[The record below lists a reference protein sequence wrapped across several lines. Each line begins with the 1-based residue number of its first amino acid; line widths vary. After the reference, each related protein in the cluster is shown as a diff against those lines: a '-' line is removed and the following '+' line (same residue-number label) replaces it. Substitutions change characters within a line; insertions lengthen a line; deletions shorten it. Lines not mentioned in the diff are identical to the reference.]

1 MFKRLIL
8 FVLALLVLA
17 VVAAAAIH
25 QTRPDWYSR
34 WLYPMKHADLI
45 TRSAGQ
51 NQLDPALVAAVIY
64 EESSFDEAIS
74 SDAGAVG
81 LMQLMPS
88 TATWIAANT
97 GGVDFRVADLKDPS
111 VNIAYGCWYLR
122 YLTDRYGSYELAL
135 AAYNGGTENLDKWL
149 AEAQAQGREFSSAV
163 DIPWPETREF
173 IINVDETRDIY
184 ASAYAAELSAQ

>member
-1 MFKRLIL
+1 LLKRLAL
-8 FVLALLVLA
+8 FVLALVVLA
-17 VVAAAAIH
+17 AAAAVAIH

-34 WLYPMKHADLI
+34 LLYPMKHADLI
-45 TRSAGQ
+45 TGSAGQ

-64 EESSFDEAIS
+64 EESSFEETIS
-74 SDAGAVG
+74 SEAGAVG

-88 TATWIAANT
+88 TATWIAAKT
-97 GGVDFRVADLKDPS
+97 GGVDFRVSDLKDPS

-122 YLTDRYGSYELAL
+122 YLTDRYGSTELAL

-149 AEAQAQGREFSSAV
+149 ADASSQGRQFSSAT

-173 IINVDETRDIY
+173 VVSVDKTRDIY
-184 ASAYAAELSAQ
+184 ARAYAAELKTQ

>member
-1 MFKRLIL
+1 
-8 FVLALLVLA
+8 
-17 VVAAAAIH
+17 
-25 QTRPDWYSR
+25 
-34 WLYPMKHADLI
+34 MKHADLI

-64 EESSFDEAIS
+64 EESSFEDTIS
-74 SDAGAVG
+74 SEAGAIG

-88 TATWIAANT
+88 TATWIAGKT

-122 YLTDRYGSYELAL
+122 YLIDRYGSSELAL
-135 AAYNGGTENLDKWL
+135 AAYNGGTENLDQWL
-149 AEAQAQGREFSSAV
+149 AEARTQGRQFSSAT

-173 IINVDETRDIY
+173 VTSVEKTRDIY
-184 ASAYAAELSAQ
+184 ASAYAAELNTQ

>member
-1 MFKRLIL
+1 MFKRLVLFLLIL
-8 FVLALLVLA
+8 VVLAAGAA
-17 VVAAAAIH
+17 VAIH
-25 QTRPDWYSR
+25 QTKPDWYSR
-34 WLYPMKHADLI
+34 LLYPMKHADLI
-45 TRSAGQ
+45 SRSAGQ

-64 EESSFDEAIS
+64 EESSFEETIS

-88 TATWIAANT
+88 TAVWIAAKT
-97 GGVDFRVADLKDPS
+97 GGADFLVTDLKDPS

-122 YLTDRYGSYELAL
+122 YLIDRYGSSELAL

-149 AEAQAQGREFSSAV
+149 ADARAQGRDFSSAV

-173 IINVDETRDIY
+173 VTSVDETREIY

>member
-1 MFKRLIL
+1 LFRRLIL
-8 FVLALLVLA
+8 FILIVLALA
-17 VVAAAAIH
+17 AVAAVAVH

-34 WLYPMKHADLI
+34 WLYPLKNADLI
-45 TRSAGQ
+45 SRSANQ

-64 EESSFDEAIS
+64 EESSFDETIS

-88 TATWIAANT
+88 TATWIASKT
-97 GGVDFRVADLKDPS
+97 GGVDFRVSDLKDPA

-149 AEAQAQGREFSSAV
+149 AEAQARGREFSSAV

-173 IINVDETRDIY
+173 VISVDKTRDIY
-184 ASAYAAELSAQ
+184 ASAYASELSTQ

>member
-1 MFKRLIL
+1 LFKRLVL
-8 FVLALLVLA
+8 FLLVLVA
-17 VVAAAAIH
+17 LAAGAAAAIH
-25 QTRPDWYSR
+25 QTKPDWYSR
-34 WLYPMKHADLI
+34 LLYPMKHADLI
-45 TRSAGQ
+45 SRSADQ

-64 EESSFDEAIS
+64 EESSFEETIS

-88 TATWIAANT
+88 TAVWIAAKT
-97 GGVDFRVADLKDPS
+97 GGADFLVTDLKDPS

-122 YLTDRYGSYELAL
+122 YLTDRYGSSELAL

-149 AEAQAQGREFSSAV
+149 ADAQAQGRPFSSAV

-173 IINVDETRDIY
+173 VTSVDKTRDIY
-184 ASAYAAELSAQ
+184 ASAYAAELSAH